1 MNLED
6 SVRLLTELTGGL
18 QPTDGSTESQLRTIR
33 ELVAHCLLLDQT
45 EPLFPPDDPFSL
57 VPVHKRTF
65 FRGAEGRRVGRVSA
79 GARRFRVEVAAEV
92 EGIVWRARLDR
103 RI

>member
-18 QPTDGSTESQLRTIR
+18 QPTGGSTESQLRTIR

-57 VPVHKRTF
+57 AKPDEIGAGDLATIREICTRAAADIQGQPGLRLE
-65 FRGAEGRRVGRVSA
+65 FRAVRRALSRPA
-79 GARRFRVEVAAEV
+79 H
-92 EGIVWRARLDR
+92 
-103 RI
+103 